1 MIDKE
6 TFLSSLEHEIRVIR
20 HLSKKIT
27 PEMLEY
33 RPSPSQRSILE
44 LLQYLSYV
52 LETSVESVIKNDGSI
67 YKTHSEA
74 AHETTLENFDDRMHQ
89 QTIHIREMIGGLSD
103 EAMGEMV
110 TLWVTQTRAM
120 HFLNSTL
127 KWSVA
132 YKMQLFQ
139 YLKQGFN
146 LPLNTSNLW
155 AGMDPKE

>member
-1 MIDKE
+1 M
-6 TFLSSLEHEIRVIR
+6 
-20 HLSKKIT
+20 
-27 PEMLEY
+27 
-33 RPSPSQRSILE
+33 
-44 LLQYLSYV
+44 
-52 LETSVESVIKNDGSI
+52 ETSVESVIKNDGSI

>member
-1 MIDKE
+1 MINKE
-6 TFLSSLEHEIRVIR
+6 IFLSSLEHEIRVIR
-20 HLSKKIT
+20 HLGKKIT
-27 PEMLEY
+27 PDMLEY
-33 RPSPSQRSILE
+33 RPSPTQRSLLE

-52 LETSVESVIKNDGSI
+52 LETSVEAVVKNDGSL
-67 YKTHSEA
+67 YKTHSEMA
-74 AHETTLENFDDRMHQ
+74 QKTTLDNFDERMHQ
-89 QTIHIREMIGGLSD
+89 QTVHIREMIEELSD
-103 EAMGEMV
+103 EAMEEMV
-110 TLWVTQTRAM
+110 SLWVTQTRAM

-146 LPLNTSNLW
+146 IPLTTSNLW